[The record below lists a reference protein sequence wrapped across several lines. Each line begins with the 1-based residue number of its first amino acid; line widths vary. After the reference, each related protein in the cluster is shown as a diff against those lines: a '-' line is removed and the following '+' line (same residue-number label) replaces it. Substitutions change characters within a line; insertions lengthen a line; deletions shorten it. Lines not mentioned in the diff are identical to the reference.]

1 MTHIPPPTQYADF
14 LRLETPVSPGII
26 DLKMGQ
32 SGQKRRCKG
41 ENEQMIVQY
50 YDDCR

>member
-1 MTHIPPPTQYADF
+1 MTHIPTPTQDADF

-32 SGQKRRCKG
+32 SGQKGVESEK
-41 ENEQMIVQY
+41 MIVQ
-50 YDDCR
+50 REAVL

>member
-1 MTHIPPPTQYADF
+1 MTHIPPPTQDADF

-26 DLKMGQ
+26 DLKNGPIRA
-32 SGQKRRCKG
+32 KKG
-41 ENEQMIVQY
+41 VENGKMLVERLY

>member
-1 MTHIPPPTQYADF
+1 MTHIPPPTQDADF

-32 SGQKRRCKG
+32 SGQKKAMKMRKC
-41 ENEQMIVQY
+41 
-50 YDDCR
+50 